1 MLLTI
6 VRKYEMI
13 IVKSMIT
20 ASGVHFPCFFT
31 KTKLHPGA
39 IKKRTGCSVGKK
51 EVKAAYDGDRTGYR
65 NDLYEGTACR

>member
-6 VRKYEMI
+6 VRKYGMI

-20 ASGVHFPCFFT
+20 ASGVHLPCFFT

-39 IKKRTGCSVGKK
+39 IKKNRMQREK
-51 EVKAAYDGDRTGYR
+51 EVG
-65 NDLYEGTACR
+65 ESSV